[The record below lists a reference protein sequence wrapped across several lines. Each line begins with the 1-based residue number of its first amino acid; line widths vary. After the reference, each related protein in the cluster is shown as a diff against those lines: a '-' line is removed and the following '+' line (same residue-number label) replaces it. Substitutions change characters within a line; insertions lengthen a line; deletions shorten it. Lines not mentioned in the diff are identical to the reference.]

1 MLRKEIYAVSVRGDC
16 FPRQRGRI
24 LAVQNRKR
32 NPRRRRGYRPAKPD
46 IVHTQCGYRYSR
58 IRREER
64 KGIHRETPGGSCI
77 SPCSEKKFMPFLCGG
92 IVFPD
97 KGGGFWPC
105 RIGNEIHAFGVDD
118 IPGRAPGRY
127 LRLTAQ
133 GSCDYIE
140 ARDFS
145 PEGRGFSQ
153 CARDCRAAR
162 HRENEIRPQ
171 SGRTKSTPAAWT
183 ISCCAR
189 RYPALRAG
197 L

>member
-1 MLRKEIYAVSVRGDC
+1 MK
-16 FPRQRGRI
+16 PR
-24 LAVQNRKR
+24 NRKGFGASSFAS
-32 NPRRRRGYRPAKPD
+32 PGSQISSTPQAWISTGQGPD
-46 IVHTQCGYRYSR
+46 IVHTQCGYRSSR

-64 KGIHRETPGGSCI
+64 KGIHRETPGDSCI

-97 KGGGFWPC
+97 NGGGFWPC
-105 RIGNEIHAFGVDD
+105 RIGNEIR
-118 IPGRAPGRY
+118 PQCGRTKSTPEAWTISAP
-127 LRLTAQ
+127 AVH

-153 CARDCRAAR
+153 RTRDCRAAR

-171 SGRTKSTPAAWT
+171 SCRTISTPGAWAISAPAVQT
-183 ISCCAR
+183 ISAPMAR
-189 RYPALRAG
+189 T
-197 L
+197 